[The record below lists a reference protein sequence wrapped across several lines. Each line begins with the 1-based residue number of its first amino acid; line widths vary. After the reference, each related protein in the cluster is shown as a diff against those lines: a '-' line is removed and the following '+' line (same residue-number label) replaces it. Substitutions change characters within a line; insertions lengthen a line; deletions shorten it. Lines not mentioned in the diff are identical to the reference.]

1 MLQVCLPQGATW
13 NLSARNGKARPSF
26 LCELNQVLYPDRL
39 QTFRVYN
46 NAIELIFL
54 A

>member
-1 MLQVCLPQGATW
+1 MEFVGQEWEGAP
-13 NLSARNGKARPSF
+13 LF